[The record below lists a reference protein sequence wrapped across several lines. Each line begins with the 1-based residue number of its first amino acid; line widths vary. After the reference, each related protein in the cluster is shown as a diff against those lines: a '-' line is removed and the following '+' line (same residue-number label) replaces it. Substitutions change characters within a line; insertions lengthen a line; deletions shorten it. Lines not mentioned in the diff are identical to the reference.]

1 MTRFRTDVANDDID
15 WRSLFDVV
23 ASADGFS
30 AMRDPIY
37 GSGCLRTGYLERVAS
52 DVNVEEEARMAGLD
66 RLRDLLTWVVRG
78 DRFHPGV
85 GDDAYWSGCIDVLF
99 GQMSDRAGVPY
110 STARRDASTPA
121 GSGSTTPTGS

>member
-1 MTRFRTDVANDDID
+1 MTRFRTDVANGDID

-37 GSGCLRTGYLERVAS
+37 ASGCLRTGYLDRVAT
-52 DVNVEEEARMAGLD
+52 DVKIEEEAIVAGLD

-78 DRFHPGV
+78 DRFDPGI
-85 GDDAYWSGCIDVLF
+85 GDDAYWSGCLDALF
-99 GQMSDRAGVPY
+99 GEMSDRAGVPY
-110 STARRDASTPA
+110 SSARRNPSTPA
-121 GSGSTTPTGS
+121 GLGFNDTHR